1 MCFVLLCNFL
11 IEIQLK
17 YNIIYIL
24 GINIITQHLYALKND
39 HHNKSSE
46 HTSPYTVKNIL
57 CVCVCVRR
65 TTVIYSLSNLATLLL
80 VVFLKFLDTIS
91 TKTSSSLDST
101 YRRSQGTVEYSVV
114 T

>member
-1 MCFVLLCNFL
+1 MITIINLVNTHHHT
-11 IEIQLK
+11 QLK
-17 YNIIYIL
+17 
-24 GINIITQHLYALKND
+24 TF
-39 HHNKSSE
+39 
-46 HTSPYTVKNIL
+46 

-114 T
+114 I